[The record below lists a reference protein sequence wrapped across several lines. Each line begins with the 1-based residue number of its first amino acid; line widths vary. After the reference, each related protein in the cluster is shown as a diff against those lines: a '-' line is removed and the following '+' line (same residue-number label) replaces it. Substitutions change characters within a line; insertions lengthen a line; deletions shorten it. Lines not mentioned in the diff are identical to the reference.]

1 MHSITAAT
9 PQTLVSVTTIAPGTA
24 PIHILRPCLFRV
36 LPQIHSRLLKA
47 LQRTAAE
54 DSPEYVIPN
63 LHFDSSIPPY
73 ALFRESIVRQ
83 LFGSDALLRL
93 RLKFTI
99 TDFCWVRSSLFLSF
113 PAPA

>member
-9 PQTLVSVTTIAPGTA
+9 PQTLVSVTTIAWDSPYTYSSS
-24 PIHILRPCLFRV
+24 CLFRV

-93 RLKFTI
+93 RLKFAI